1 MIDNKCEF
9 SLVLFR
15 TLVTLGEK
23 LMLGQNY
30 SCVVCKGNC
39 SFGESYVGQSVRNV
53 VPRSEIIYC

>member
-1 MIDNKCEF
+1 MIDSKCEF

-39 SFGESYVGQSVRNV
+39 SFGES
-53 VPRSEIIYC
+53 